1 MAADA
6 GGGWRER
13 VPALQHRDFRIL
25 WAGMFFSS
33 ATMMFQFYAQGW
45 FILSLTGS
53 ASLLGLLGVARG
65 AGMLTFSLYGGA
77 LADRMDRRTLLMAT
91 QGGALAVYGLLTLL
105 VVFDTINLW
114 VAFGLIFVSASIE
127 SMDGPTRQAL
137 LPNLVPREHL
147 PNAIALFTA
156 ATISSYAFL
165 PPMAGIAIETIG
177 VGGAFGVS
185 LIGHVVVIGAL
196 LLMRSRGQAPVQR
209 DNILVA
215 VGRGVAYA
223 AERPRVRWIILLS
236 LLTGTLGFPI
246 ISTLA
251 PYWMTEVLGLDA
263 MGWTFMGWCWG
274 LGAVGATVYLSTRG
288 HSRGLGWTV
297 IGSAAAFGL
306 SLVFFGFTRSVPIA
320 AVFWCL
326 NGACFTTNMI
336 SSTSLLQMIVE
347 AAYVGRVMS
356 LRMVS
361 SAFNQLAAW
370 PLGSLADG
378 IGVERMVRGVA
389 TALTVLVLAAPLISR
404 AARTLDADVGRREG
418 GVEPA
423 PGEHGGAEAQ
433 RVS

>member
-1 MAADA
+1 MENGAV
-6 GGGWRER
+6 GGWRMR
-13 VPALQHRDFRIL
+13 VPALQNRDFRIL

-45 FILSLTGS
+45 FILSLTDS
-53 ASLLGLLGVARG
+53 ASLLGLVGVARG
-65 AGMLTFSLYGGA
+65 LGMLTFSLFGGA
-77 LADRMDRRTLLMAT
+77 LADRMDRRTLLMTT
-91 QGGALAVYGLLTLL
+91 QGGALAVYALLTVL
-105 VVFDTINLW
+105 VALDAINLW
-114 VAFGLIFVSASIE
+114 AAFALIFVSASIE

-137 LPNLVPREHL
+137 LPDLVPREHL

-177 VGGAFGVS
+177 VAGAFGVS

-196 LLMRSRGQAPVQR
+196 LLMRSRPSVPRPR
-209 DNILVA
+209 DNIAVA
-215 VGRGVAYA
+215 VGRGIAYA
-223 AERPRVRWIILLS
+223 SGRPRVRWIIVLS

-251 PYWMTEVLGLDA
+251 PFWMTTVLGLGA
-263 MGWTFMGWCWG
+263 VGWTFMGWAWG

-297 IGSAAAFGL
+297 VLSAAAFGL
-306 SLVFFGFTRSVPIA
+306 SLVLFGMTRSVPIA

-336 SSTSLLQMIVE
+336 SSASLLQMIVE
-347 AAYVGRVMS
+347 SAYVGRVMS

-370 PLGSLADG
+370 PLGAVADG
-378 IGVERMVRGVA
+378 FGVERMVRGVA
-389 TALTVLVLAAPLISR
+389 ATLTVLVLAAPALSR
-404 AARTLDADVGRREG
+404 TARSLDADVGKD
-418 GVEPA
+418 PDA
-423 PGEHGGAEAQ
+423 ADA
-433 RVS
+433 

>member
-1 MAADA
+1 MTAVEQP
-6 GGGWRER
+6 GGWRAR
-13 VPALQHRDFRIL
+13 VPALQSRDFRIL

-45 FILSLTGS
+45 FILGLTGS

-77 LADRMDRRTLLMAT
+77 LADRMDRRTLLMLT
-91 QGGALAVYGLLTLL
+91 QWGALAVYGALTLL
-105 VVFDTINLW
+105 IVFDAINLW

-127 SMDGPTRQAL
+127 SMDAPTRQAL
-137 LPNLVPREHL
+137 LPDLVPREHL
-147 PNAIALFTA
+147 ANAIALFTA

-177 VGGAFGVS
+177 VGGAFAVS
-185 LIGHVVVIGAL
+185 LIGHVVVIAAL
-196 LLMRSRGQAPVQR
+196 FLMRTKGEVPARR
-209 DNILVA
+209 DSIVVA
-215 VGRGVAYA
+215 VGRGVSYA
-223 AERPRVRWIILLS
+223 SARPRVRWVILLS

-251 PYWMTEVLGLDA
+251 PFWMTEVLGLDA
-263 MGWTFMGWCWG
+263 VGWTFMGWFWG

-288 HSRGLGWTV
+288 HNRGLGWTV

-306 SLVFFGFTRSVPIA
+306 SLVLFGMTRSVPVA

-336 SSTSLLQMIVE
+336 SSTSLLQLIVE
-347 AAYVGRVMS
+347 TAYVGRVMS

-370 PLGSLADG
+370 PLGELADG
-378 IGVERMVRGVA
+378 IGVQRMVRGVS
-389 TALTVLVLAAPLISR
+389 TALTVLVLLAPALSR
-404 AARTLDADVGRREG
+404 AARTLDADIGESQTDF
-418 GVEPA
+418 EPSPA
-423 PGEHGGAEAQ
+423 AETAG
-433 RVS
+433 

>member
-1 MAADA
+1 MEAALDS
-6 GGGWRER
+6 GWRAR

-45 FILSLTGS
+45 FILGLTGS

-77 LADRMDRRTLLMAT
+77 LADRMDRRTLLMVT
-91 QGGALAVYGLLTLL
+91 QSGALAVYGLLTLL

-127 SMDGPTRQAL
+127 SMDAPTRQAL
-137 LPNLVPREHL
+137 LPDLVPREHL
-147 PNAIALFTA
+147 PNAVALFTA

-185 LIGHVVVIGAL
+185 LIGHAVVIGAL
-196 LLMRSRGQAPVQR
+196 FFMRARPYPPKARDSVVQ
-209 DNILVA
+209 A
-215 VGRGVAYA
+215 VGRGVVYA
-223 AERPRVRWIILLS
+223 SQRPRVRWIIVLS

-297 IGSAAAFGL
+297 IISSAAFGL
-306 SLVFFGFTRSVPIA
+306 SLVLFGMTRSVPIA
-320 AVFWCL
+320 AVFWAL

-336 SSTSLLQMIVE
+336 SSTSLLQLIVE

-356 LRMVS
+356 LRMIS

-370 PLGSLADG
+370 PLGALADG
-378 IGVERMVRGVA
+378 VGVERMVRSVA
-389 TALTVLVLAAPLISR
+389 MTLTVLVLAAPALSR
-404 AARTLDADVGRREG
+404 TARTLDAEVGRPEEEPEL
-418 GVEPA
+418 EPA
-423 PGEHGGAEAQ
+423 AGPAG
-433 RVS
+433 

>member
-1 MAADA
+1 MEVQPA
-6 GGGWRER
+6 GGWRER

-45 FILSLTGS
+45 FILDLTGS
-53 ASLLGLLGVARG
+53 AMMLGLLGVARG
-65 AGMLTFSLYGGA
+65 CGMLAFSLYGGA
-77 LADRMDRRTLLMAT
+77 LADRMDRRTLLIAT
-91 QGGALAVYGLLTLL
+91 QTGALAVYGLLSVLVLL
-105 VVFDTINLW
+105 DTINLW
-114 VAFGLIFVSASIE
+114 VAFALIFVSASIE

-137 LPNLVPREHL
+137 LPHLVPREHL

-156 ATISSYAFL
+156 AMISSYAFL

-177 VGGAFGVS
+177 VGGAFAVS
-185 LIGHVVVIGAL
+185 LTGHVVVIGAL
-196 LLMRSRGQAPVQR
+196 LMMRARPLPARQDDTVLR
-209 DNILVA
+209 A
-215 VGRGVAYA
+215 VGRGVGYA
-223 AERPRVRWIILLS
+223 AARPRVRWVIILS

-251 PYWMTEVLGLDA
+251 PYWMTEVLELDA
-263 MGWTFMGWCWG
+263 VGWTFMGWFWG

-288 HSRGLGWTV
+288 HARGLGWTV
-297 IGSAAAFGL
+297 IGSGAAFGL
-306 SLVFFGFTRSVPIA
+306 TLVCFGFTRSVPIA

-326 NGACFTTNMI
+326 NGACYTTNMI
-336 SSTSLLQMIVE
+336 SSTSLLQLIVE
-347 AAYVGRVMS
+347 TAYVGRVMS

-378 IGVERMVRGVA
+378 IGVERMVRSVA

-404 AARTLDADVGRREG
+404 AARTLDADARA
-418 GVEPA
+418 PA
-423 PGEHGGAEAQ
+423 AGSAPET
-433 RVS
+433 